1 MRENIDIL
9 SFLEEIVLRNTH
21 SYREDFQFDVRK
33 LTRAAQAQDA
43 VDRSFYWMSRPCG
56 TWCLNERAV
65 LIRDSFEHSA
75 WTIYESEAEKVK
87 AFRVTV
93 TGQDQ
98 GRPIGNVYPID
109 YKSQVRRVLK
119 NAVRAE
125 NVSLTFLSGQTI
137 TFPCDEVEGRQRNIT
152 AQYGSIEK
160 VHYIVQDEH
169 ELERLILFER
179 QQPGPK
185 PKRPKAPPQRASR

>member
-9 SFLEEIVLRNTH
+9 SFLEDVMLRNTRD
-21 SYREDFQFDVRK
+21 YREDFQFDVRK
-33 LTRAAQAQDA
+33 LTNAAQAKDA

-75 WTIYESEAEKVK
+75 WTIYESEAKTVK

-93 TGQDQ
+93 TGQEQ
-98 GRPIGNVYPID
+98 GRPVGNVYPID
-109 YKSQVRRVLK
+109 YKSQVSRIKRTALH
-119 NAVRAE
+119 AE
-125 NVSLTFLSGQTI
+125 TVSLTFLNRQTI
-137 TFPCDEVEGRQRNIT
+137 TFPCDEVKGRLKNIT

-160 VHYIVQDEH
+160 IHYNVQDEY

-185 PKRPKAPPQRASR
+185 PKRPKAPPQRVSR